1 MAHWLTTPLPQLAA
15 TIRLFCFPPAGAGA
29 SLFHGWAEALPSLI
43 EVSAV
48 HLPGREVRIAE
59 PPFTRMGALVE
70 AVSREIE
77 LAADRPFALFGHS
90 LGGWVAFE
98 LARKLRAAGGPTPSL
113 LLVAGCGAPHVAE
126 PNARIHD
133 LPDAEF
139 LAAVRALNG
148 IPEAALAHPELIELM
163 LPTLRAD
170 FTVYETYRYTDA
182 PVLGCPITAFGGR
195 EDPRVPRSAL
205 EAWSAQTTGRFDLR
219 MFDGDHFFLNTA
231 RAELLRSIAEELQC
245 IPL

>member
-1 MAHWLTTPLPQLAA
+1 MTTPFPRPTA
-15 TIRLFCFPPAGAGA
+15 TIKLFCFPPAGAGA
-29 SLFHGWAEALPSLI
+29 SLFHGWAEALPSLT

-59 PPFTRMGALVE
+59 LPFTRMGVLVE
-70 AVSREIE
+70 AVSREVE
-77 LAADRPFALFGHS
+77 RVADRPFALFGHS

-98 LARKLRAAGGPTPSL
+98 LARRLRAAGGPTPSL

-126 PNARIHD
+126 PNPRIHH

-139 LAAVRALNG
+139 LEAVQTLNG
-148 IPEAALAHPELIELM
+148 IPEAALSHPELIELM

-170 FTVYETYRYTDA
+170 FTVYETYRYDEA
-182 PVLGCPITAFGGR
+182 PALACPITAFGGR
-195 EDPRVPRSAL
+195 EDPRVPRPAL
-205 EAWSAQTTGRFDLR
+205 EAWSAQTTGRFELR

-231 RAELLRSIAEELQC
+231 RADLLRDIAGELQR